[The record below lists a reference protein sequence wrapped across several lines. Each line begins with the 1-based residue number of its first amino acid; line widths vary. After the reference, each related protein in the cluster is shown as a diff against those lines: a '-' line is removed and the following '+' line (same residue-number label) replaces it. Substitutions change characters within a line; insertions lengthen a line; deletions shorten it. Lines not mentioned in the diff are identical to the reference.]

1 MPPPARSGL
10 LFLVLLA
17 GLGLH
22 ARQSM
27 GHVSVMV
34 GEGPEL
40 LQPFV
45 LEVNRDG
52 TLTVLDS
59 SQGMVL
65 DVDPATGDR
74 RMIAGGRRQMQAGL
88 SAPTGAVRHRDGSYS
103 IVDGGRHL
111 LYRLWPNLDRVLVLS
126 GAGVR
131 GVGPP
136 FRMPGRMSRLSSG
149 RLLVVDRDLPG
160 LLEVDPVTGDRRE
173 LTGPGRGGGPALRE
187 PDDLVVTLQ
196 GRIFVAD
203 NLLGAVL
210 EVDAATGN
218 RRVALDVRHLPGPRL
233 FRPYALGLGPEGTL
247 LVAHP
252 NLARALSWNPET
264 GETRLLT
271 TPERG
276 RGVLMADLEDLATL
290 PGGDVVCADARSGT
304 LVRLGPDGVR
314 SVLSGRTLPHGRL
327 QAMIYAFAREEG
339 DDAIGVDGLGGR
351 LLRFSTASGRFRTVS
366 ATWRGRGPSLELP
379 NEVAVDGHGRAFVV
393 DWDSGLVEV
402 DLATG
407 DRRQL
412 LAPTPAFTPYD
423 VQAGSEGRLFLLDA
437 LTPQVAVL
445 ERSGALRVLVPRGG
459 GLEAPLRLAW
469 TPHGRLLVT
478 DSGQDTLFEVDPVSG
493 ALRDLSRGGVAP
505 GPRAV
510 LLEAVAP
517 LSGGGYVV
525 SDDDRG
531 ALLAVGRSGA
541 RSLLSGRGRGTGP
554 RLDAPED
561 VAECRD
567 GRLLVCDPGLPGLLR
582 VDPASGDRSVLF
594 LSHE

>member
-1 MPPPARSGL
+1 MPVSPRAAL
-10 LFLVLLA
+10 LFLALLIGVGLLA
-17 GLGLH
+17 
-22 ARQSM
+22 RQPLSDVA
-27 GHVSVMV
+27 VSV

-45 LEVNRDG
+45 LEVNGDG

-65 DVDPATGDR
+65 EVDPATGDR
-74 RMIAGGRRQMQAGL
+74 RLIAGGRAQLEAGL
-88 SAPTGAVRHRDGSYS
+88 SAPTGAVWHLDGSYS
-103 IVDGGRHL
+103 IVDGGKDL
-111 LYRLWPNLDRVLVLS
+111 LYRLWPDRDRVLVLS

-136 FRMPGRMSRLSSG
+136 FRMQGRMGRMPSG

-173 LTGPGRGGGPALRE
+173 LTGPGRGSGPALRE
-187 PDDLVVTLQ
+187 PDDLVVTPE

-203 NLLGAVL
+203 NLQGTVL
-210 EVDAATGN
+210 EVDPATGA
-218 RRVALDVRHLPGPRL
+218 RRTALDVRRLPGPRL
-233 FRPYALGLGPEGTL
+233 FRPYALGLGADGAL

-252 NLARALSWNPET
+252 NLARAISWHPDI
-264 GETRLLT
+264 GATRLLT

-290 PGGDVVCADARSGT
+290 PGGDVVCADARSGS
-304 LVRLGPDGVR
+304 LVRLGPGGVR

-327 QAMIYAFAREEG
+327 QAMVYAFALEEG
-339 DDAIGVDGLGGR
+339 DQAVGVDGLGGR
-351 LLRFSTASGRFRTVS
+351 LLRFSTASGRFGVVS
-366 ATWRGRGPSLELP
+366 SAHRGSGPSIELP
-379 NEVAVDGHGRAFVV
+379 NEVAVDRQGRAFVV
-393 DWDSGLVEV
+393 DWDSGLVQV

-407 DRRQL
+407 DRRRL
-412 LAPTPAFTPYD
+412 LAPTRSFTPYD
-423 VQAGSEGRLFLLDA
+423 VQAGPDGRLFLLDA

-445 ERSGALRVLVPRGG
+445 ERSGALRVLVPPGG

-469 TPHGRLLVT
+469 TPDGRLLVT
-478 DSGQDTLFEVDPVSG
+478 DSGQDTLFEVDVDSG
-493 ALRDLSRGGVAP
+493 ALRPVSRGGVAP

-510 LLEAVAP
+510 LLEAVAA

-531 ALLAVGRSGA
+531 ALLGVAPSGE
-541 RSLLSGRGRGTGP
+541 RTLLSGRGRGTGP

-561 VAECRD
+561 LAECRD
-567 GRLLVCDPGLPGLLR
+567 GQLLVCDPGLPGLLR
-582 VDPASGDRSVLF
+582 VHLASGNRSVLF